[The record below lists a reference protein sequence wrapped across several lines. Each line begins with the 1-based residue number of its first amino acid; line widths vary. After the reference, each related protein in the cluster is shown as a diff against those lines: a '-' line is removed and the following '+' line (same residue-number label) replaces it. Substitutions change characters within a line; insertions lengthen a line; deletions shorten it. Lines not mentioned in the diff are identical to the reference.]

1 MTTKTRANIELIIFR
16 LDEINKKLDGV
27 ITKVDCH
34 DRDIVEVKNNIR
46 IFNSFQTWLTVLGSA
61 LATAIAWLI
70 SKKQ

>member
-46 IFNSFQTWLTVLGSA
+46 TFNSFQTWLTVLGSA